1 MNVLFL
7 TLVPIADIEE
17 RGIYTD
23 LLRCF
28 EKNGHQLYIASPI
41 ERRFKQASTY
51 SEAGAVHYIRIKTLN
66 IQKTNLLEKGIA
78 TLLIESLFLR
88 GISE

>member
-7 TLVPIADIEE
+7 TLVPISDIRE

-28 EKNGHQLYIASPI
+28 EKNGHQLYIVSPV
-41 ERRFKQASTY
+41 ERRFNETGSYTN
-51 SEAGAVHYIRIKTLN
+51 AGKVHYIRVKTLN
-66 IQKTNLLEKGIA
+66 IQKTNIMEKG
-78 TLLIESLFLR
+78 FN
-88 GISE
+88 